1 MADKVNEVVSCH
13 NVDHWKEQ
21 FETGKTSGKLVV
33 IDFTASWCAPCRFIS
48 PILTDLAK
56 KTPNVLF
63 LKVDV
68 DELKTVAEDFK
79 VDAMP
84 TFVFL
89 KDGMEIDRVVGA
101 KKEALVELVAKHA
114 ASTSTSTETVA
125 VAPSAI

>member
-1 MADKVNEVVSCH
+1 MNLVL
-13 NVDHWKEQ
+13 
-21 FETGKTSGKLVV
+21 KTHSLQ
-33 IDFTASWCAPCRFIS
+33 
-48 PILTDLAK
+48 
-56 KTPNVLF
+56 
-63 LKVDV
+63 
-68 DELKTVAEDFK
+68 TVAEDFK

-125 VAPSAI
+125 VTPSAI